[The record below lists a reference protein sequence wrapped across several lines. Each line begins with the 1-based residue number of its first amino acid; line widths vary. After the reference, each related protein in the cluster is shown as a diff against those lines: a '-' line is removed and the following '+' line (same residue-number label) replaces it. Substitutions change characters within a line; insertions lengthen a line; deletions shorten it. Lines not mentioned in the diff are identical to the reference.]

1 MCRRRLLAKH
11 KEGFSL
17 PFDTYRMHVSDHEIP
32 QSQIPSQLHG
42 HFLSGPLSDSNCSCR
57 VFVLL
62 ITGNDSYRDRRCV
75 AKDPW
80 NYANIHRLPVLLAY
94 KCRLHYFNRWLRGCI
109 IRIWIMHRFFVWS
122 AFFLIAATVLSPTA
136 VTLALSRLIFCTHYP
151 CFWSCFGAF
160 PMAAAQKLSRS
171 PFGGHFGSNFGS
183 DLNKINPLSR
193 N

>member
-1 MCRRRLLAKH
+1 MHYSGFVSQHVPNREIVYRQRGNEAIVMFYFFFCLLCRRRLLAEH

-94 KCRLHYFNRWLRGCI
+94 KCRLHYFNR
-109 IRIWIMHRFFVWS
+109 
-122 AFFLIAATVLSPTA
+122 
-136 VTLALSRLIFCTHYP
+136 
-151 CFWSCFGAF
+151 
-160 PMAAAQKLSRS
+160 
-171 PFGGHFGSNFGS
+171 
-183 DLNKINPLSR
+183 
-193 N
+193 